1 MARKVG
7 SLANP
12 ALALS
17 PLTPTQIPVS
27 SSQPPDATGDDYMEQ
42 SMKRAQEDVEVLRS
56 LVLPLEEEIKALKD
70 KLRTADDQLRTYE
83 ANQVESY
90 IRKWFFY
97 SIKTFLLKAAL
108 VRGTQILS
116 KLCEDQSLSTL
127 TSQLSNKDKE
137 IEGNADQTA
146 SDLYIAIV
154 NAEKTSLQDERERL
168 R

>member
-1 MARKVG
+1 MV
-7 SLANP
+7 
-12 ALALS
+12 
-17 PLTPTQIPVS
+17 
-27 SSQPPDATGDDYMEQ
+27 
-42 SMKRAQEDVEVLRS
+42 
-56 LVLPLEEEIKALKD
+56 
-70 KLRTADDQLRTYE
+70 
-83 ANQVESY
+83 
-90 IRKWFFY
+90 FY
-97 SIKTFLLKAAL
+97 SIKTFFLKAAL

>member
-1 MARKVG
+1 M
-7 SLANP
+7 
-12 ALALS
+12 
-17 PLTPTQIPVS
+17 
-27 SSQPPDATGDDYMEQ
+27 
-42 SMKRAQEDVEVLRS
+42 
-56 LVLPLEEEIKALKD
+56 
-70 KLRTADDQLRTYE
+70 
-83 ANQVESY
+83 
-90 IRKWFFY
+90 
-97 SIKTFLLKAAL
+97 
-108 VRGTQILS
+108 S